1 MTAPPTSGNSARER
15 AEALIDEA
23 WQASP
28 AKVRG
33 LALQAVRLA
42 PDLSE
47 AYALAASAMT
57 TGSDEALVAWL
68 AAREFGKRE
77 LGFRLEQDRGALWLN
92 LHARPYLR
100 ACLGYAHCCADRGD
114 HDGAIAAY
122 QELLVL
128 DERDALGVR
137 YALAAILLKADR
149 RIEFEA
155 FRGIMEG
162 DHTAFWLYVDAYSAL
177 DEPKWVEKRLAAA
190 IRSNP
195 HVPNCLLSR
204 KPQRTAPTAVTR
216 GGEDEAQAFA
226 ASYGGDLWRNNPA
239 ALSRL
244 ARQPLG

>member
-1 MTAPPTSGNSARER
+1 MTATPTADNSAREQ

-23 WQASP
+23 WEAGP
-28 AKVRG
+28 EKVRG
-33 LALQAVRLA
+33 LALRAVRLA
-42 PDLSE
+42 PDLGE
-47 AYALAASAMT
+47 AYALAASAMPRGT
-57 TGSDEALVAWL
+57 DEALVAWH
-68 AAREFGKRE
+68 AARQFGKRE

-114 HDGAIAAY
+114 HEEAITAY
-122 QELLVL
+122 RELLML

-155 FRGIMEG
+155 YRGTMEG

-177 DEPKWVEKRLAAA
+177 DDPKRVGKRLAAA

-204 KPQRTAPTAVTR
+204 KPLRTAPTAVTR